1 MYTATTKG
9 VRVSVQPSY
18 DHDRSEP
25 DEHRYFWTYRIEIVN
40 VGARTVQLTH
50 RQWRITDAF
59 GHDHDVRGE
68 GVVGEQP
75 TLKPGQSFEY
85 TSGCP
90 LTTPFGSMHGT
101 YQMVSKSGEQ
111 FDVEIAPFALTEP
124 YTLSLIHI

>member
-1 MYTATTKG
+1 VYTATTKG

-18 DHDRSEP
+18 DHERSEP
-25 DEHRYFWTYRIEIVN
+25 EEHRYFWTYKIEIVN

-90 LTTPFGSMHGT
+90 LTTPSGIMAGT
-101 YQMVSKSGEQ
+101 FLMVDEDGVAFPVTVPTFSLDSPSGRGR
-111 FDVEIAPFALTEP
+111 A
-124 YTLSLIHI
+124 H